1 MAIEKEVTQSSV
13 VKHPDNMSVNCKKE
27 TNLSHKQWKKL
38 KRKKKRVAEA
48 LLRAEQENDDNFES
62 SSDSERRESEE
73 KEREKQHQLFLE
85 RERLAQIVF
94 LANKEKERKEK
105 EYLEEQQKKIKEE
118 WEELKKKEAE
128 EREKRETEKDRQD
141 ALLKEATVHEN
152 KDAWHN
158 PIAPVI
164 YSSERPVNECPFFKK
179 TGACKYGD
187 SCSRSHD
194 YPEESKT
201 VLIPGMFS
209 HFRLDQAL
217 IDEYDTDLSLEY
229 EDKEL
234 YNSFIEFYEDVLP
247 EFKSIGTV
255 TQFKVCSNCA
265 PHLRGNV
272 YVSFKSIEEAQ
283 QAVMKFNGRWYAG
296 RQLNCEYR
304 NIALW
309 KSAICGLFSQ
319 KSCPKGNICNF
330 LHVFHNPRNEF
341 RDADFDNY
349 YGEQSYRHDRRPDY
363 RNRNP
368 PSSRRYRSRSR
379 SRSRSRLKHRSR
391 SERSRSRSERS
402 RSRSHS
408 NSRQR
413 YSRHR
418 SKSRSRYSNRKRSKS
433 RSRYTR
439 GRSRSNSKSRHYYRD
454 RSYSSSDSE
463 SRRSVRNK
471 KSKKSKKRK
480 RSKSRSNSRL
490 NFRSVSPH
498 KHDSSINSDNIK
510 NSGNSE
516 PRSSGLNEP
525 VNDCG
530 GSNEN
535 GCESNN
541 REIVDNVFVEAAL
554 DKDSINKKHRK
565 HKKNKHKKKNNR
577 SEKSQSSDSDEL

>member
-1 MAIEKEVTQSSV
+1 
-13 VKHPDNMSVNCKKE
+13 MSVNCKKE
-27 TNLSHKQWKKL
+27 MNLSHKQWKKL
-38 KRKKKRVAEA
+38 KRKQKRVAEA
-48 LLRAEQENDDNFES
+48 LLRAGQENDDKSES
-62 SSDSERRESEE
+62 SSDSEKREREE

-209 HFRLDQAL
+209 HFRLDQTL

-234 YNSFIEFYEDVLP
+234 YNSFLEFYEDVLP

-255 TQFKVCSNCA
+255 TQFKVCSNCT

-272 YVSFKSIEEAQ
+272 YITFKSIEEAQ

-296 RQLNCEYR
+296 KQLNCEYR

-349 YGEQSYRHDRRPDY
+349 NGEQSYRRDRRPDY

-368 PSSRRYRSRSR
+368 PSRRYRSRSR

-391 SERSRSRSERS
+391 SERSRSRS
-402 RSRSHS
+402 H
-408 NSRQR
+408 SRQR

-418 SKSRSRYSNRKRSKS
+418 SKSRSRYSNRKRSRS
-433 RSRYTR
+433 RSRYSQ
-439 GRSRSNSKSRHYYRD
+439 GRSRSNSQSRQYYRD

-490 NFRSVSPH
+490 NFRSISHH
-498 KHDSSINSDNIK
+498 KHTKELDDSPTKLDNIIK
-510 NSGNSE
+510 NSGNGEHQS
-516 PRSSGLNEP
+516 PGLNESIK
-525 VNDCG
+525 DCR
-530 GSNEN
+530 GSNKN

-541 REIVDNVFVEAAL
+541 REIVDNAFVEAAL
-554 DKDSINKKHRK
+554 DKDNINKKHRK
-565 HKKNKHKKKNNR
+565 HKKNKHKTKKNR
-577 SEKSQSSDSDEL
+577 SEKSQSSDPDEL